1 MVASYFRRAYSSF
14 ATHILDVP
22 VRLLAFLFSILL
34 LVIPLANPGLYL
46 MFVLVLANIFAIFA
60 ASWDILA
67 GRTGQLSLG
76 HALFF
81 GIGGYTSAILYKYY
95 LLPLWVT
102 IPIGMLIAFLVA
114 FLVGFPCL
122 RVKGPYLSLVTLAFP
137 LILISI
143 FFMFKDVT
151 GGEMGLY
158 APSILPIPPHTPY
171 ELRLAEFYV
180 SMLLLTVSSIIIY
193 KIASSKTGVIFVS
206 ILDDELAAKASG
218 INTTKYKL
226 LAFAISAL
234 FASLAGGFYVHFLR
248 TAGPSALMLTMSF
261 FPVIMT
267 ILGGIGTIY
276 GSIVGAYILT
286 ILDQYVLKT
295 VVSIPEELHA
305 AIYTTIVIILVIVW
319 PRGVARWCVDKL
331 EDMQEVR
338 EEEIEK
344 KVKKKK

>member
-1 MVASYFRRAYSSF
+1 MVVSYLRRAYSSF
-14 ATHILDVP
+14 ATHVLDVP
-22 VRLLAFLFSILL
+22 ARLLAFLFSILL
-34 LVIPLANPGLYL
+34 LVIPLTNPGLYI
-46 MFVLVLANIFAIFA
+46 MFVLVLANLFAIFA

-95 LLPLWVT
+95 ALPLWIT

-158 APSILPIPPHTPY
+158 APSILPIPPYTPY

-180 SMLLLTVSSIIIY
+180 SMLMLVVSSIIIY
-193 KIASSKTGVIFVS
+193 KIASSKMGIIFVS

-276 GSIVGAYILT
+276 GPLVGAYILT

-295 VVSIPEELHA
+295 VVPIPEELHA
-305 AIYTTIVIILVIVW
+305 AIYTAIVLILVIAW

-344 KVKKKK
+344 KIRKKK